1 MIGSNF
7 FIKETPFIDVV
18 GIAVR
23 QGAAGPGA
31 ALQHIIRIH
40 YLKVFFNP
48 FWSNPALQTIERL

>member
-1 MIGSNF
+1 M
-7 FIKETPFIDVV
+7 KETPFIDVV

-23 QGAAGPGA
+23 QGTAGPGA